1 MFLLL
6 AVATFL
12 ICSVLLTLPKAKG
25 CSGCLFDLLRF
36 VALVAGALAA
46 LIILFGSGQELSVLF
61 EGDSTGITVLRIASI
76 FLTIVF
82 GACALALVAHA
93 WQMLMGR
100 QHRIDDDAD
109 LSEFDPT
116 DFLFTGSSSSLDADD
131 FGGCLF
137 AIAATI
143 LVALFWIGI
152 KLSGLIARLLMPS
165 AKTARTRRAFLSFI
179 YGIVLF
185 GLIIAALSA
194 VFGLNPIR
202 GGNLDDSARVGM
214 AEIQR

>member
-36 VALVAGALAA
+36 VALVGGALAA
-46 LIILFGSGQELSVLF
+46 LIILFGSGQDLSALF
-61 EGDSTGITVLRIASI
+61 EGASTGNTVLRIASI
-76 FLTIVF
+76 FVTIIF
-82 GACALALVAHA
+82 GSCALALVAHT

-100 QHRIDDDAD
+100 QHNIDDDTD

-137 AIAATI
+137 AIAVTI
-143 LVALFWIGI
+143 LVALFWVGV
-152 KLSGLIARLLMPS
+152 KLSGLIAHLLMPS
-165 AKTARTRRAFLSFI
+165 AKTAHTRRAFLSFI
-179 YGIVLF
+179 YGMVLF
-185 GLIIAALSA
+185 GLIIAALSS
-194 VFGLNPIR
+194 VFGLNPL
-202 GGNLDDSARVGM
+202 GSNNLDDGARVGM
-214 AEIQR
+214 AEIRR

>member
-6 AVATFL
+6 TVATFL
-12 ICSVLLTLPKAKG
+12 ICSVLLILPKAKG
-25 CSGCLFDLLRF
+25 FSGCLFDLLRF
-36 VALVAGALAA
+36 VAMVVGALSA
-46 LIILFGSGQELSVLF
+46 LIILFGSGQDLSALF
-61 EGDSTGITVLRIASI
+61 EGDSTGSTVLRIASV

-82 GACALALVAHA
+82 GSCALALVAHA

-100 QHRIDDDAD
+100 QHNIDDDTD
-109 LSEFDPT
+109 FSEFDPT

-143 LVALFWIGI
+143 LVALFWVGV
-152 KLSGLIARLLMPS
+152 KLSGLVARLLMPS
-165 AKTARTRRAFLSFI
+165 AKTARTRRAILSFI
-179 YGIVLF
+179 YGMILF

-194 VFGLNPIR
+194 LFNLNPL
-202 GGNLDDSARVGM
+202 GNNNLDDNARVGM